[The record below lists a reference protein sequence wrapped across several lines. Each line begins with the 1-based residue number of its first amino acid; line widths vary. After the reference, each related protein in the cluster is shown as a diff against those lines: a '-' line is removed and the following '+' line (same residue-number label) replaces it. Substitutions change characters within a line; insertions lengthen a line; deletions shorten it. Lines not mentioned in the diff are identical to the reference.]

1 MRAILWFFCIER
13 CINEISHFFLL
24 SLRKMKWKK
33 LRMKKL
39 SVHKIQHV
47 PKCLS
52 CRKAILVMTGDD
64 CWCFHDLMITYVLF
78 PSCFCKFYIY
88 IYIYIWYMICV
99 IFVISKR
106 RSSLGQTIVKII
118 HKMKRMVKFV
128 KKWILTPSSY
138 AHSFLSTTKHLGKI
152 RLHIGFTP
160 FANYSVNVFW
170 TNQNLIVLQKCPIF
184 FLFTASK
191 NIKNHKEKFEVGCSY
206 KDCNQFL
213 LPKNYRL
220 WN

>member
-1 MRAILWFFCIER
+1 MLELPQ
-13 CINEISHFFLL
+13 SHFSDDGWWLL
-24 SLRKMKWKK
+24 MFSW
-33 LRMKKL
+33 
-39 SVHKIQHV
+39 SYDYICVI
-47 PKCLS
+47 P
-52 CRKAILVMTGDD
+52 IL
-64 CWCFHDLMITYVLF
+64 LLQVL
-78 PSCFCKFYIY
+78 Y